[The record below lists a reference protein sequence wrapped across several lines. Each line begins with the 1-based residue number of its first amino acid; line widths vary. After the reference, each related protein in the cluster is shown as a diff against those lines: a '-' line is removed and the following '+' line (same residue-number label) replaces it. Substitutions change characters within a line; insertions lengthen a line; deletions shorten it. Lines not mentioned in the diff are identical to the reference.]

1 MILFKLLLA
10 VACLILLYAIVVS
23 LSAYLLVDPHK
34 EYDTYSTYFHFL
46 VQTVFWW
53 IMVLWRVRIT
63 ASGMEKVPEG
73 QRFLLVG
80 NHRSNFDP
88 LVTGRAFKRHNLSF
102 LSKERNLRIFVAG
115 RLIRRICYMSIDR
128 ENARNAIHTIDR
140 AADLMRRD
148 VTSIAA
154 YPEGTRSRTD
164 EMLPFRNGVFKIAQK
179 AGAPI
184 VIACIRETEKIMQN
198 YPMKRTRV
206 HLEIIDVLDAE
217 FVASH
222 RTAEI
227 SDRVREILL
236 KSLQDDPR

>member
-1 MILFKLLLA
+1 MFLWNLLLIPA
-10 VACLILLYAIVVS
+10 ALIVLYVIVVS
-23 LSAYLLVDPHK
+23 MSAFLFVDPNR
-34 EYDTYSTYFHFL
+34 EYDTYSPYFHFL

-63 ASGMEKVPEG
+63 VSGMEKVPEG

-88 LVTGRAFKRHNLSF
+88 LVTGKAFRKHRLSF
-102 LSKERNLRIFVAG
+102 LSKERNLRLFVAG
-115 RLIRRICYMSIDR
+115 RLIRRICYMTIDR
-128 ENARNAIHTIDR
+128 ENARNAILTIER

-154 YPEGTRSRTD
+154 YPEGTRSKTD

-179 AGAPI
+179 AAAPVVI
-184 VIACIRETEKIMQN
+184 VYIRGTEKIMEN
-198 YPMKRTRV
+198 YPLRRSRV
-206 HLEIIDVLDAE
+206 FLEVVDVLDAE
-217 FVASH
+217 YVSTH

-227 SDRVREILL
+227 SDRVRDILL
-236 KSLQDDPR
+236 SDLNKETK